1 MITNKYKRNLIKRIA
16 NTNHVHDFFKFPLS
30 RKTNKYLE
38 HEYPSRIQL
47 QTLTRSIHEI
57 SLEKLEGREHP
68 PAAHPP
74 YLHSSVHTLLFTR
87 TFSRTGKRIC
97 RCSNRAVHLDKRR
110 GGWKKKRKEKERGE
124 KGDRIC
130 REKRRESKKRNGV
143 RDSGGT
149 AALNWRALG
158 GSAPS
163 LTGMSVKLHT

>member
-68 PAAHPP
+68 PGAHPP
-74 YLHSSVHTLLFTR
+74 YLHSNVHTLLFTR

-110 GGWKKKRKEKERGE
+110 GEWEEKRKKKERKKRAIEFV
-124 KGDRIC
+124 
-130 REKRRESKKRNGV
+130 EKRGGNRKKEM
-143 RDSGGT
+143 
-149 AALNWRALG
+149 A
-158 GSAPS
+158 
-163 LTGMSVKLHT
+163 